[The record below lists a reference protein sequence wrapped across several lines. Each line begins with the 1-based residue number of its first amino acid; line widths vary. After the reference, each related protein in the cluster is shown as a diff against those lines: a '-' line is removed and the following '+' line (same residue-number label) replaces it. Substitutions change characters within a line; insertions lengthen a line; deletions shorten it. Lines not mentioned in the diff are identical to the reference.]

1 MGIPDATKLVK
12 DLATKAVLLIA
23 EDGPTKVAH
32 QCVVLKLLV
41 ARGLKVSDWAAAVSA
56 VIGGKKGGNDESAQ
70 GSGSEVSKI
79 DDVIVAVQGF
89 ATVHLK

>member
-1 MGIPDATKLVK
+1 AMSQAAKLVK

-32 QCVVLKLLV
+32 QCVVPKPLV
-41 ARGLKVSDWAAAVSA
+41 ARGLKASDWAAAVSA
-56 VIGGKKGGNDESAQ
+56 VVGGKKGGNDESAQ

-79 DDVIVAVQGF
+79 DDAIVAAQEF